1 MPRVSLA
8 LLALALVAC
17 HPQPSPPPPPAT
29 ATATAQPAVPVWVAK
44 DFSKLHDGCTQKW
57 VCDCTGLPARA
68 GCHLQ
73 GTAADGT
80 TGVCAADSGPVTA
93 CTRCMALPPGKPC
106 ACDNVCP

>member
-8 LLALALVAC
+8 LLALALGGCPSA
-17 HPQPSPPPPPAT
+17 PPSPPPAPT
-29 ATATAQPAVPVWVAK
+29 ANAQPAAPAWVAK

-57 VCDCTGLPARA
+57 VCDCTGLPVRA

-73 GTAADGT
+73 GTAADAT